1 MPINIISNTKEKLSA
16 SGLMIGATLFFAT
29 MGMCVKFASA
39 SYGTGE
45 IVFYRG
51 IVGAA
56 MVVLITRASGETLRT
71 RLPAMHAWRS
81 LTGVSALGLWFYAI
95 GELPL
100 ATAMTLNYMSPIW
113 MALLLIGGSVLVGGG
128 RVDAR
133 LVCTVL
139 VGFLGVVCILQP
151 TMEPHQLWGGLM
163 GLLSGLLAAMA
174 YLQVTAL
181 GRAGESEARIVFY
194 FSVGSIFAGA
204 LETSLISGWHA
215 HTLRGLGMLLAVGV
229 LATLAQLLMT
239 RAYRTGGTLVI
250 ASLQYLGIAWSLL
263 YGVLLFDDPVTGLAL
278 LGMGLIVMAGVA
290 AARLRQSVAPANR
303 LPKPETHSE
312 IP

>member
-1 MPINIISNTKEKLSA
+1 MPINAISNTKEKLSA
-16 SGLMIGATLFFAT
+16 PALMIGATLFFAT

-39 SYGTGE
+39 NYGTGE

-56 MVVLITRASGETLRT
+56 MIALITRASGETLRT

-100 ATAMTLNYMSPIW
+100 ATAVTLNYMSPIW
-113 MALLLIGGSVLVGGG
+113 MALLLIGGSVLIGAS

-139 VGFLGVVCILQP
+139 VGFVGVICILQP
-151 TMEPHQLWGGLM
+151 TMERHQLWGGLM

-181 GRAGESEARIVFY
+181 GRAGEPEARIVFY
-194 FSVGSIFAGA
+194 FSVGSICGGA
-204 LETSLISGWHA
+204 LGTSFISGWHA
-215 HTLRGLGMLLAVGV
+215 HTLHGLGVLFAVGV
-229 LATLAQLLMT
+229 LATLAQLMMT
-239 RAYRTGGTLVI
+239 RAYRIGGTLVN
-250 ASLQYLGIAWSLL
+250 ASLQYLGIGWSLL
-263 YGVLLFDDPVTGLAL
+263 YGMLLFDDPITGLAL
-278 LGMGLIVMAGVA
+278 LGMGLIVMAGIA
-290 AARLRQSVAPANR
+290 AARLRQVVTAKNPMTKSEA
-303 LPKPETHSE
+303 HSE